1 MEAVQRDVLSNNWIV
16 LIFIFSIGILFFLK
30 IFNTDKL
37 KGYATSIFN
46 KGFIEIEAEENY
58 FRFSFFHVGFSFF
71 FLLMLTVSIY
81 LTMHQNFQKEA
92 FLFLDYLQVS
102 KYVLLCLTI
111 RYVVDFLLIIL
122 FEIRDSLVTYFF
134 FSRRSY
140 SYSISLGLLILNILY
155 FYTFNSYYFLIFG
168 IIALFSIRYLLILYY
183 NKNLIIKELFYFILY
198 LCAFELAPLF
208 VLFRLIF

>member
-46 KGFIEIEAEENY
+46 KGFIEIEAEDNY

-71 FLLMLTVSIY
+71 FLLMLTLSIY

-111 RYVVDFLLIIL
+111 RYVADFLLIIL

-208 VLFRLIF
+208 VLFKLIF

>member
-102 KYVLLCLTI
+102 KYVLLCLTV

-140 SYSISLGLLILNILY
+140 SYSISLGLLILNIFY

>member
-102 KYVLLCLTI
+102 KYVLLCLTV

-140 SYSISLGLLILNILY
+140 SYSISLGLLILNIFY

-208 VLFRLIF
+208 VLFKLIF

>member
-102 KYVLLCLTI
+102 KYVLLCLTV

-208 VLFRLIF
+208 VLFKLIF

>member
-71 FLLMLTVSIY
+71 FLVDVNCFY
-81 LTMHQNFQKEA
+81 LFNDA
-92 FLFLDYLQVS
+92 S
-102 KYVLLCLTI
+102 KLPK
-111 RYVVDFLLIIL
+111 RG
-122 FEIRDSLVTYFF
+122 FF
-134 FSRRSY
+134 
-140 SYSISLGLLILNILY
+140 
-155 FYTFNSYYFLIFG
+155 
-168 IIALFSIRYLLILYY
+168 
-183 NKNLIIKELFYFILY
+183 
-198 LCAFELAPLF
+198 
-208 VLFRLIF
+208 VFRLFGSF

>member
-92 FLFLDYLQVS
+92 FLFLDYLEVS

-111 RYVVDFLLIIL
+111 RYVADFLLIIL

-208 VLFRLIF
+208 VLFKLIF

>member
-92 FLFLDYLQVS
+92 FLFLDYLEVS

-111 RYVVDFLLIIL
+111 RYVADFLLIIL

-140 SYSISLGLLILNILY
+140 SYSISLGLLTLNILY
-155 FYTFNSYYFLIFG
+155 FYTFNSYYLLIFG
-168 IIALFSIRYLLILYY
+168 IVALFSIRYLLILYY

-208 VLFRLIF
+208 VLFKLIF

>member
-102 KYVLLCLTI
+102 KYVLLCLTV

-122 FEIRDSLVTYFF
+122 FDIRDSLVTYFF

-208 VLFRLIF
+208 VLFKLIF

>member
-111 RYVVDFLLIIL
+111 RYVADFLLIIL

-140 SYSISLGLLILNILY
+140 SYSISLGLLTLNILY
-155 FYTFNSYYFLIFG
+155 FYTFNSYYLLIFG
-168 IIALFSIRYLLILYY
+168 IVALFSIRYLLILYY

-208 VLFRLIF
+208 VLFKLIF

>member
-122 FEIRDSLVTYFF
+122 FDIIDSLVTYFF

-208 VLFRLIF
+208 VLFKLIF

>member
-111 RYVVDFLLIIL
+111 RYVADFLLIIL

-140 SYSISLGLLILNILY
+140 SYSISLGLLTLNILY

-208 VLFRLIF
+208 VLFKLIF

>member
-92 FLFLDYLQVS
+92 FLFLDYLEVS

-111 RYVVDFLLIIL
+111 RYVADFLLIIL

-140 SYSISLGLLILNILY
+140 SYSISLGLLTLNILY

-208 VLFRLIF
+208 VLFKLIF

>member
-208 VLFRLIF
+208 VLFKLIF

>member
-92 FLFLDYLQVS
+92 FLFLDYL
-102 KYVLLCLTI
+102 LLH
-111 RYVVDFLLIIL
+111 II
-122 FEIRDSLVTYFF
+122 F
-134 FSRRSY
+134 
-140 SYSISLGLLILNILY
+140 
-155 FYTFNSYYFLIFG
+155 FYTNFPKLEIWKYE
-168 IIALFSIRYLLILYY
+168 
-183 NKNLIIKELFYFILY
+183 NLKI
-198 LCAFELAPLF
+198 
-208 VLFRLIF
+208 

>member
-81 LTMHQNFQKEA
+81 LTMHQNLQKEA

-122 FEIRDSLVTYFF
+122 FDIRDSLVTYFF

-155 FYTFNSYYFLIFG
+155 FYTFKSYYFLIFG
-168 IIALFSIRYLLILYY
+168 ITALFSIRYLLILYY

-208 VLFRLIF
+208 VLFKLIF

>member
-111 RYVVDFLLIIL
+111 RYVADFLLIIL

-140 SYSISLGLLILNILY
+140 SYSISLGLLTLNILY

-198 LCAFELAPLF
+198 ICAFELASLF